1 MKFPAFSY
9 AVPET
14 VEQAVQLL
22 AEDEDARPLAGGQTL
37 LPILAL
43 RMSAPSCLVDLNS
56 LASLKQIELDGD
68 MLRVGSMVTF
78 DQFARTT
85 EYRSKFPVIYEAIG
99 HVAHMA
105 VRNRG
110 TIGGSLAYADAAAE
124 LPVVVCALEAI
135 MVILGIQGERRVP
148 ALEFFTGHFSTA
160 IESGELLT
168 HIEFPV
174 PEHRWAFE
182 EVSRRPGDFAL
193 VIAAAGVVLNGGNCA
208 SARIAI
214 GSVSDRPLRA
224 TEAEEFLVNKPISQ
238 ESAAEAGRIATADLR
253 SHADIHASAEY
264 RRKVAS
270 TLIKRALIRA
280 ATEPNG

>member
-264 RRKVAS
+264 RRKVAG

>member
-85 EYRSKFPVIYEAIG
+85 EYRSKFPVIYESIG

-264 RRKVAS
+264 RRKVAG

>member
-22 AEDEDARPLAGGQTL
+22 AEDDDARPLAGGQTL

-43 RMSAPSCLVDLNS
+43 RMSTPSCLVDLNS
-56 LASLKQIELDGD
+56 LSSLKEIELNGSV
-68 MLRVGSMVTF
+68 LRVGAMVTF
-78 DQFARTT
+78 DQFARTS
-85 EYRSKFPVIYEAIG
+85 EFRSRYPLIYEAIT

-124 LPVVVCALEAI
+124 LPLVVCALEATMI
-135 MVILGIQGERRVP
+135 IARSAGERRVP
-148 ALEFFTGHFSTA
+148 AADFFSGHFSTA

-168 HIEFPV
+168 HIEFPE
-174 PEHRWAFE
+174 PQHSWAFE

-193 VIAAAGVVLNGGNCA
+193 VMAAAGVVMDGDKCR

-214 GSVSDRPLRA
+214 GSVADRPIRA
-224 TEAEEFLVNKPISQ
+224 PAAEEFLNDKAITPDIAV
-238 ESAAEAGRIATADLR
+238 EASRIATEDLK
-253 SHADIHASAEY
+253 SHADIHASAAY
-264 RRKVAS
+264 RRKVAG
-270 TLIKRALIRA
+270 TLIKRALLRA
-280 ATEPNG
+280 AHGQKT

>member
-85 EYRSKFPVIYEAIG
+85 EYRSKFPVIYESIG